1 MDLQTR
7 QATQLAE
14 IDYLERFINFI
25 DASPNTIRT
34 YKTLIK
40 NNGLITPNNN
50 RSSQLP
56 R

>member
-1 MDLQTR
+1 MDLQTS

-34 YKTLIK
+34 YKTSL
-40 NNGLITPNNN
+40 
-50 RSSQLP
+50 
-56 R
+56 